1 MGAARDDLGI
11 DGLPALSGRCHEAA
25 IRQRF
30 TAFADRKRKALT
42 TAIEPDE
49 ELADV
54 DAELEPA
61 VADARSPQ
69 ELAVILAGVDATFP
83 RVADSPPRRPNNTA
97 ITRT

>member
-1 MGAARDDLGI
+1 LVWRVMI
-11 DGLPALSGRCHEAA
+11 SGSTDYRRFQADA
-25 IRQRF
+25 MKQRYAMRF
-30 TAFADRKRKALT
+30 TAFADRKRKTLT

-83 RVADSPPRRPNNTA
+83 RVTDSPPRRPKTTS